1 MFKLENGNVVKI
13 VATEQE
19 KNKLISKGFIEVAA
33 DETGGSQNGKARKA
47 KTDSGN

>member
-19 KNKLISKGFIEVAA
+19 KNKLLLKGFIEVAV
-33 DETGGSQNGKARKA
+33 EESGGNQNGKVRKT
-47 KTDSGN
+47 KTDSGD